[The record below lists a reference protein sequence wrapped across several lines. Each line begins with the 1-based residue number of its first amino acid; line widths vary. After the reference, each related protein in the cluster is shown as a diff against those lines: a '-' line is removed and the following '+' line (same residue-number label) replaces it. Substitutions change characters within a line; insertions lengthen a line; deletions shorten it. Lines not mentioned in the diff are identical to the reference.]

1 MPTFSAIERPWV
13 TPELAREAYENGTGR
28 GIRIAVIDSGVE
40 ASHPCFASLKLAD
53 SVGFE
58 EDEESGRIV
67 VADGAGED
75 VFGHGTAVA
84 SIIHQ
89 FAPEAEI
96 GSFRAIDSRNLSR
109 TALISAAIRE
119 ALNRDYHILNC
130 SFGCRGLAKF
140 ILPHKAWADEAW
152 LRGVF
157 AVSACSND
165 DEDLVEWPA
174 HFVNVFAVGMAKT
187 ESEEIFYRPRRMVEY
202 AARGEDVEV
211 AWRGGQVQQKTGSSF
226 AAPRLTAAIAR
237 ILSVHPTI
245 SPAKMHELLPRI
257 VSSWS
262 EELDPNW

>member
-1 MPTFSAIERPWV
+1 MSMIPPARERPWID
-13 TPELAREAYENGTGR
+13 PDLAREAYRDGTGR
-28 GIRIAVIDSGVE
+28 GIKVAVIDTGVE
-40 ASHPCFASLKLAD
+40 AGHPRLGDMALAD
-53 SVGFE
+53 SIGFVE
-58 EDEESGRIV
+58 VDGVIV
-67 VADGAGED
+67 AREGEGGD

-84 SIIHQ
+84 GIIRQ

-109 TALISAAIRE
+109 TALIQAAIRE
-119 ALNRDYHILNC
+119 ALDRGYHLLNC

-157 AVSACSND
+157 AVAACSND
-165 DEDLVEWPA
+165 DDELVEWPA

-187 ESEEIFYRPRRMVEY
+187 NSDEIFHRPHRMVDY

-211 AWRGGQVQQKTGSSF
+211 AWLGGQVQQKTGSSF
-226 AAPRLTAAIAR
+226 AAPRLSAAIAR
-237 ILSVHPTI
+237 ILSVHPTL

-257 VSSWS
+257 VSPWT

>member
-1 MPTFSAIERPWV
+1 MIALPFHRDRPWIDPV
-13 TPELAREAYENGTGR
+13 LAREAYESGTGR
-28 GIRIAVIDSGVE
+28 GVKIAVIDTGIE
-40 ASHPCFASLKLAD
+40 ADHPRLAGMSLAD
-53 SVGFE
+53 SVGFQ
-58 EDEESGRIV
+58 DLDGRIV
-67 VADGAGED
+67 AMEGEGSD

-84 SIIHQ
+84 GVIHQ

-119 ALNRDYHILNC
+119 ALDRGYHILNC

-157 AVSACSND
+157 AVAACSND
-165 DEDLVEWPA
+165 DDELVEWPA

-187 ESEEIFYRPRRMVEY
+187 GSDEIYHRPRRMVEY
-202 AARGEDVEV
+202 AARGENVEV
-211 AWRGGQVQQKTGSSF
+211 AWKDGQVQQKTGSSF

-237 ILSVHPTI
+237 ILSVHPTL

-257 VSSWS
+257 VCAWS